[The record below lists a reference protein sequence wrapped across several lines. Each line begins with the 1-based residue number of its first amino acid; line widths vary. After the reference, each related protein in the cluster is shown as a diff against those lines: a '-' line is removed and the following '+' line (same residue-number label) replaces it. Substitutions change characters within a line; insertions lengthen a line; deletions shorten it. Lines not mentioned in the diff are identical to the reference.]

1 MLVGHR
7 AFKSNSHKTMCKY
20 KIILSFESLLVLASD
35 TQIFYLFV
43 VCKVL
48 FLSLLYLSLEFTFY
62 RW

>member
-1 MLVGHR
+1 MLVGHP
-7 AFKSNSHKTMCKY
+7 AFKSNSRKRMCKY